1 MKTLASIVALYLF
14 IIQMTVKPLE
24 DLKHNIISLSKRN
37 NKQATSSSKVV
48 WGSFSPNVTV
58 LANAAKN
65 LIRTKVAFGDWV
77 LDSNLEK
84 PNWIWAIIRDV
95 PTTIGISLNQ
105 AAREGLKEVSSSID
119 L

>member
-37 NKQATSSSKVV
+37 NKWATSSSKVV
-48 WGSFSPNVTV
+48 WGSFSPNITV

-77 LDSNLEK
+77 LNSNPEK

-95 PTTIGISLNQ
+95 PTTIEISLNQ